1 MSSRAA
7 QEPRTITVL
16 HIVGARPNY
25 MKMAPVILA
34 AERWNDAGGT
44 VHDEVA
50 GSGSAA
56 CPGIRFSQVLV
67 HTGQHY
73 DPVLNDVFFEDL
85 GLRAPDHHLEVG
97 SGSHAVQT
105 ARVLERIEPLL
116 LEVDPDLVLVPG
128 DVNSSMAV
136 ALACVK
142 LRVPVA
148 HLEAGLR
155 SHDREMPE
163 EHNRVVI
170 DHVADLLFTTCRD
183 ADDNLLREGVP
194 ADRIRFV
201 GNTMIDTLDRLLPAA
216 RAREDV
222 VRRSVGLEPG
232 QDFALVTL
240 HRPSNVDEAEQLG
253 RLLGALSEVAEDV
266 PTVFPAHPRTLARIA
281 ELGLEPEAG
290 SALRLT
296 PALGYLEFVALMN
309 AARLVL
315 TDSGGVQEETTAL
328 GVPCVTLRTTT
339 ERPITVAEGTAV
351 LADPYDG
358 TAIVAAARERLRRAR
373 PSAGASALA
382 TSGAAAGAV
391 PISRPESWDGHA
403 GERVVRDLARWFA
416 D

>member
-1 MSSRAA
+1 MSSRPT
-7 QEPRTITVL
+7 QDPRPFTLL
-16 HIVGARPNY
+16 HVVGARPNY

-34 AERWNDAGGT
+34 AERWNEGAEAGGEEA
-44 VHDEVA
+44 VVPA
-50 GSGSAA
+50 GGAA
-56 CPGIRFSQVLV
+56 APAVRFAQVLV

-73 DPVLNDVFFEDL
+73 DPVLNDVFFDDL
-85 GLRAPDHHLEVG
+85 GLRAPDHHLGVG

-116 LEVDPDLVLVPG
+116 QEIRPNLVLVPG

-142 LRVPVA
+142 LHLPVA

-155 SHDREMPE
+155 SYDREMPE

-183 ADDNLLREGVP
+183 ADENLAREGVP
-194 ADRIRFV
+194 AERIRFV

-216 RAREDV
+216 RAKHEA

-232 QDFALVTL
+232 QAFALVTL
-240 HRPSNVDEAEQLG
+240 HRPSNVDEAGQLA
-253 RLLGALSEVAEDV
+253 RLLGALAEVGEELPV
-266 PTVFPAHPRTLARIA
+266 VFPAHPRTLARIA

-290 SALRLT
+290 SGLRLA
-296 PALGYLEFVALMN
+296 PPLGYLEFVALMD
-309 AARLVL
+309 AARMVL

-339 ERPITVAEGTAV
+339 ERPITVTEGTAV

-358 TAIVAAARERLRRAR
+358 AAIVAAARERLRRAR
-373 PSAGASALA
+373 PPAEAAS
-382 TSGAAAGAV
+382 V
-391 PISRPESWDGHA
+391 SRPEYWDGHA
-403 GERVVRDLARWFA
+403 GERLVRELAEWSGV
-416 D
+416 

>member
-1 MSSRAA
+1 MSSRPA
-7 QEPRTITVL
+7 QEPRTFTLL
-16 HIVGARPNY
+16 HVVGARPNY

-34 AERWNDAGGT
+34 AESWN
-44 VHDEVA
+44 E
-50 GSGSAA
+50 AA
-56 CPGIRFSQVLV
+56 QATRFSQVLV

-85 GLRAPDHHLEVG
+85 GLRAPDHHLGVG

-116 LEVDPDLVLVPG
+116 LEVRPDLVLVPG

-142 LRVPVA
+142 LHLPVA

-155 SHDREMPE
+155 SYDREMPE

-183 ADDNLLREGVP
+183 ADENLLREGVP
-194 ADRIRFV
+194 AERIRFV

-216 RAREDV
+216 RAREEA

-240 HRPSNVDEAEQLG
+240 HRPSNVDEAEQLA
-253 RLLGALSEVAEDV
+253 RLLGALAEMAEELPV
-266 PTVFPAHPRTLARIA
+266 VFPAHPRTLARIA
-281 ELGLEPEAG
+281 ELGLAPEAASG
-290 SALRLT
+290 LRLA
-296 PALGYLEFVALMN
+296 PPLGYLEFVALMN
-309 AARLVL
+309 AARVVL

-339 ERPITVAEGTAV
+339 ERPITVTEGTAV
-351 LADPYDG
+351 LADPYDAS
-358 TAIVAAARERLRRAR
+358 AIVAAARERLRGAR
-373 PSAGASALA
+373 PPATPGASAP
-382 TSGAAAGAV
+382 V
-391 PISRPESWDGHA
+391 SRPEYWDGHA
-403 GERVVRDLARWFA
+403 GERLVRELAQWFA

>member
-1 MSSRAA
+1 MSSRVP
-7 QEPRTITVL
+7 QEPRTITLL

-34 AERWNDAGGT
+34 AERWNEAVQTDA
-44 VHDEVA
+44 
-50 GSGSAA
+50 AA
-56 CPGIRFSQVLV
+56 IAPPAIRFSQVLV

-85 GLRAPDHHLEVG
+85 GLRAPDHHLGVG
-97 SGSHAVQT
+97 SASHAVQT

-116 LEVDPDLVLVPG
+116 LEVRPDLILVPG

-142 LRVPVA
+142 LHLPVA

-155 SHDREMPE
+155 SYDREMPE

-170 DHVADLLFTTCRD
+170 DHVADLLFTTCRE
-183 ADDNLLREGVP
+183 AGDNLLREGVP
-194 ADRIRFV
+194 AERVRFV

-216 RAREDV
+216 RTREEF
-222 VRRSVGLEPG
+222 VRSGVGLAPG

-240 HRPSNVDEAEQLG
+240 HRPSNVDDPGQLG
-253 RLLGALSEVAEDV
+253 LLLGALAEVAGELPV
-266 PTVFPAHPRTLARIA
+266 VFPAHPRTLARIA
-281 ELGLEPEAG
+281 ELGLEPDPG
-290 SALRLT
+290 SGLRLV
-296 PALGYLEFVALMN
+296 PPLGYLEFVALMN
-309 AARLVL
+309 AARVVL

-339 ERPITVAEGTAV
+339 ERPITVTEGTAV
-351 LADPYDG
+351 LADPYDAG
-358 TAIVAAARERLRRAR
+358 AIAAAARERLRRAHR
-373 PSAGASALA
+373 PAGASGPEAQTPA
-382 TSGAAAGAV
+382 
-391 PISRPESWDGHA
+391 SRPEYWDGHA
-403 GERVVRDLARWFA
+403 GTRVIRELARWFA

>member
-1 MSSRAA
+1 MSSHPA
-7 QEPRTITVL
+7 QEPRTLSLL
-16 HIVGARPNY
+16 HVVGARPNY

-34 AERWNDAGGT
+34 AERWN
-44 VHDEVA
+44 E
-50 GSGSAA
+50 GSPA
-56 CPGIRFSQVLV
+56 IRFRQVLV

-85 GLRAPDHHLEVG
+85 GLRAPDHHLGVG

-116 LEVDPDLVLVPG
+116 REIRPDLVLVPG

-136 ALACVK
+136 ALACAK
-142 LRVPVA
+142 LRLPVA

-155 SHDREMPE
+155 SYDREMPE

-183 ADDNLLREGVP
+183 AGENLRREGVP
-194 ADRIRFV
+194 AERIHFV

-216 RAREDV
+216 RAREEA
-222 VRRSVGLEPG
+222 VRLSVGLEPE

-240 HRPSNVDEAEQLG
+240 HRPSNVDEAGQLG
-253 RLLGALSEVAEDV
+253 RLLGALAEVAEELPV
-266 PTVFPAHPRTLARIA
+266 VFPAHPRTIARIA
-281 ELGLEPEAG
+281 ELGLAPAAG
-290 SALRLT
+290 SGLRLA
-296 PALGYLEFVALMN
+296 PPLGYLEFVALMD

-328 GVPCVTLRTTT
+328 NVPCVTLRTTT
-339 ERPITVAEGTAV
+339 ERPITVTEGTAV
-351 LADPYDG
+351 LADPCDAA
-358 TAIVAAARERLRRAR
+358 AIVAAARERLRRAR
-373 PSAGASALA
+373 PSAAGPIASARPPA
-382 TSGAAAGAV
+382 SAPV
-391 PISRPESWDGHA
+391 SRPEYWDGHA
-403 GERVVRDLARWFA
+403 GVRLVRELARWFA

>member
-1 MSSRAA
+1 MSSRPV
-7 QEPRTITVL
+7 QEPRTFTLL
-16 HIVGARPNY
+16 HVVGARPNY

-34 AERWNDAGGT
+34 AERWN
-44 VHDEVA
+44 E
-50 GSGSAA
+50 AA
-56 CPGIRFSQVLV
+56 QAMRFSQVLV

-85 GLRAPDHHLEVG
+85 GLRAPDHHLGVG

-116 LEVDPDLVLVPG
+116 LEVRPDLVLVPG

-142 LRVPVA
+142 LHLPVA

-155 SHDREMPE
+155 SYDREMPE

-183 ADDNLLREGVP
+183 AGENLLREGVP
-194 ADRIRFV
+194 AERIRFV
-201 GNTMIDTLDRLLPAA
+201 GNTMIDTLDRLLQAA
-216 RAREDV
+216 RTREEA

-240 HRPSNVDEAEQLG
+240 HRPSNVDEAEQLA
-253 RLLGALSEVAEDV
+253 RLLGALAEVAEELPV
-266 PTVFPAHPRTLARIA
+266 VFPAHPRTLARIA
-281 ELGLEPEAG
+281 ELGLAPEAG
-290 SALRLT
+290 SGLRLA
-296 PALGYLEFVALMN
+296 PPLGYLEFVALMN
-309 AARLVL
+309 AARVVF

-339 ERPITVAEGTAV
+339 ERPITVTEGTAV
-351 LADPYDG
+351 LTDPHDAA
-358 TAIVAAARERLRRAR
+358 AIVAAARERLRGAR
-373 PSAGASALA
+373 PPASAP
-382 TSGAAAGAV
+382 V
-391 PISRPESWDGHA
+391 SRPEYWDGHA
-403 GERVVRDLARWFA
+403 GERLVRELAEWSA
-416 D
+416 G